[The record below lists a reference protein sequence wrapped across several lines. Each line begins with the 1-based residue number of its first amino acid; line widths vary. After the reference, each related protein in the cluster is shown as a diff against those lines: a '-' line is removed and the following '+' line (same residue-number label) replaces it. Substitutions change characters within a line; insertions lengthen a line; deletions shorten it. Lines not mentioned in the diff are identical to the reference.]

1 MFVLTNWFTAY
12 MSSSRGKGKRPTT
25 SDQNLVVPDGKD
37 VHIQYF
43 WKERQNDSIAL
54 TRDWPQFY
62 RRYKINL
69 DSMLYFKHI
78 GNSDFQVHI
87 FTFGGHTIPTYQQ
100 LLYENCINNPFFDKV
115 KAIDEKFSTKCP
127 FFVMDLT
134 GLILSSH
141 LLRHPLF
148 FVHGYIEVEATYTKF
163 SGTQNSSFG
172 IISGSWENFASLCN
186 FKPGGVGTFK
196 VILVKSVTILQV
208 RCH

>member
-78 GNSDFQVHI
+78 
-87 FTFGGHTIPTYQQ
+87 
-100 LLYENCINNPFFDKV
+100 V

-141 LLRHPLF
+141 LLSNVPHLSHFTGQRHPLF